1 MVSARGR
8 AHGGD
13 DCYRPRARSSMPVA
27 RSPITPHGA
36 WLSPVVKRGRIEA
49 SKTVRASRPARAVQP

>member
-1 MVSARGR
+1 MGSARGR

-36 WLSPVVKRGRIEA
+36 WLSPAAARGRTEA
-49 SKTVRASRPARAVQP
+49 SKTVRTSRPARAVQP